1 MLATSEYSMQFV
13 WTKCYTDVYISL
25 DPCLSSDVNHYG
37 KAMEQN
43 PSPLPPPPPQHTHEP
58 SDQRILAVKNGQWL
72 TSYKPF
78 QDEYSGSQ
86 KNRPPVNSI

>member
-43 PSPLPPPPPQHTHEP
+43 PSPPNTHTNHPTRE
-58 SDQRILAVKNGQWL
+58 
-72 TSYKPF
+72 F
-78 QDEYSGSQ
+78 
-86 KNRPPVNSI
+86 